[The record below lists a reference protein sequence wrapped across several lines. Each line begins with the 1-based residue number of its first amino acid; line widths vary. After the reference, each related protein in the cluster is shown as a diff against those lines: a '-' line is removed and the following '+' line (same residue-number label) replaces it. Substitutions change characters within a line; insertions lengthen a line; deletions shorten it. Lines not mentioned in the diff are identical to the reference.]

1 MPQTLISLIEGGI
14 ETAKGIRLGFG
25 AIHGHHIVMKGKW
38 KNIPSVKKAQD
49 ILATFDIDL
58 VKTQAKLSSLPKD
71 ELHNM
76 SYAINSYKGIH
87 SQEYADAVLARLE
100 RAVARGASVAEKRQN
115 IITELGKMR
124 DILENGGTFW

>member
-1 MPQTLISLIEGGI
+1 M
-14 ETAKGIRLGFG
+14 GFG

-58 VKTQAKLSSLPKD
+58 VKTQAKLRSLPKD

-87 SQEYADAVLARLE
+87 SQEYADAVLAKLE
-100 RAVARGASVAEKRQN
+100 AAVADGRSYQQKRDKVIAALDWMRN
-115 IITELGKMR
+115 ELEYGR
-124 DILENGGTFW
+124 SFW